1 MASNITKGIPS
12 VATSIDVTGDAE
24 KIRHT
29 IIEFLQDRL
38 QPKLEKL
45 KDSDADARQK
55 LLSDYELKT
64 WVADAARRVS
74 QIQQVT
80 HAVKFSHPDA
90 KGSSLSTP
98 GNAQAGPLAVGSH
111 TVADRLPPDVVGN
124 AAALDVYK
132 FLRLSVSGQTLLE
145 RAIAKDPALSAALS
159 ENEAQAAE
167 WMAAFSTLPQPNGP
181 LATHKLAK
189 QLYWPLGEGRYH
201 LLAPLFPTS
210 LVHVVWAG
218 IRQDRFSA
226 EAKAAREARREQR
239 DHPHGYREYPNLAIQ
254 NFGSGKPQNISQLNN
269 DRHGE
274 NWLLPSPPPAWRS
287 EPIRPPFFTES
298 VFVRRFGNVRAVKE
312 LTRRLREFLQSVA
325 KPERNNLE
333 IRGECLD
340 LAIAIRAEL
349 LQFAAEI
356 QELDGG
362 WSQDARCRLDK
373 AEQYW
378 LDPKRA
384 AHDEEFL
391 AVWQR
396 GDWQE
401 EICKRFGIWL
411 NAQIS
416 TKETPMAAPEAKA
429 WETLLCDELRMIRL
443 ELSDYD

>member
-1 MASNITKGIPS
+1 MT
-12 VATSIDVTGDAE
+12 TSTNVTGDAE

-45 KDSDADARQK
+45 KDSDMDARQK
-55 LLSDYELKT
+55 LLADYELKT

-90 KGSSLSTP
+90 KGSSLSAS
-98 GNAQAGPLAVGSH
+98 GNTQAGPFTIGSH
-111 TVADRLPPDVVGN
+111 TVADSLPPDVVGN

-132 FLRLSVSGQTLLE
+132 FLRMSVDGRTLLE
-145 RAIAKDPALSAALS
+145 RSIAKDPALAVALS
-159 ENEAQAAE
+159 ENEAQSAE
-167 WMAAFSTLPQPNGP
+167 WMAAFATLPQPNGP

-189 QLYWPLGEGRYH
+189 QLYWPLGEGCYH

-210 LVHVVWAG
+210 LVHVMWAS
-218 IRQDRFSA
+218 IRQDRFSD

-274 NWLLPSPPPAWRS
+274 NWLLPSLPPTAWNAQLIRRLFS
-287 EPIRPPFFTES
+287 TESILIRP
-298 VFVRRFGNVRAVKE
+298 FGKLPAVGE
-312 LTRRLREFLQSVA
+312 LTGRLREFLQSVP
-325 KPERNNLE
+325 KPEQNNLE
-333 IRGECLD
+333 IRNQRAELVT
-340 LAIAIRAEL
+340 AILAEL

-362 WSQDARCRLDK
+362 WSRDERCRLDE
-373 AEQYW
+373 AERYW

-384 AHDEEFL
+384 ASDEEF
-391 AVWQR
+391 AIVWQR
-396 GDWQE
+396 GDWRE
-401 EICKRFGIWL
+401 DVCKRFGIWL
-411 NAQIS
+411 NAEIS
-416 TKETPMAAPEAKA
+416 TKEAPMAAPEAKA

-443 ELSDYD
+443 ELSDYA